1 MSAIEF
7 AKPFPVQFRG
17 SPVARWLVQRLGW
30 HLQFDGLPALQGILV
45 IYPHTSNWD
54 FVILVLMKWAIGI
67 PVSFWGKDKLFR
79 LPLLGG
85 WLRWLGGVP
94 VNRTASRGVVGSAV
108 DQFAKART
116 DGRYFWLALSPE
128 GTRKRI
134 PGWRSGF
141 YWTAAKAGV
150 PVGLVRFDYRKREV
164 TVRDFMYLGR
174 DEAQDFR
181 RIAAVYD
188 GVCGYIPANAA
199 PILLLHP
206 AVPRSE
212 TIVQ

>member
-1 MSAIEF
+1 MSATEF
-7 AKPFPVQFRG
+7 AKPFAVQFRG
-17 SPVARWLVQRLGW
+17 SSLARWVVRRLGW
-30 HLQFDGLPALQGILV
+30 HLQFDGLPTLQGILV

-79 LPLLGG
+79 WPLLGR

-94 VNRTASRGVVGSAV
+94 VNRTSSRGVVAQAV
-108 DQFAKART
+108 DQFADAST
-116 DGRYFWLALSPE
+116 QSRYFWLALSPE

-141 YWTAAKAGV
+141 YWTAVKTGV
-150 PVGLVRFDYRKREV
+150 PVGLVRLDYGRREV
-164 TVRDFMYLGR
+164 TVRDFIYLSG
-174 DEAQDFR
+174 DEGEDFR
-181 RIAAVYD
+181 RIAAIYE
-188 GVCGYIPANAA
+188 GVTGYVPANATR
-199 PILLLHP
+199 IRLLHRS
-206 AVPRSE
+206 VPRSE